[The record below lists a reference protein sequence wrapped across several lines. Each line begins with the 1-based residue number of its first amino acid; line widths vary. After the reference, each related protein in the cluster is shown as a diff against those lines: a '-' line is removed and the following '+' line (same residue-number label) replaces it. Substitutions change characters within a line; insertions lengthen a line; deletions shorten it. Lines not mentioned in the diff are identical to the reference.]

1 MDQTNQRERLG
12 SRLGFILLSAGCA
25 IGVGNVWKFPY
36 MVGQYGGAAFVLF
49 YVLFL
54 LLLGIPVMTVEFS
67 LGRAARKSPVKMYQ
81 ELEPKGS
88 KWHLHGYLA
97 MAGNYI
103 LMMFYTTV
111 SGWMLYYFFATAFGK
126 LDGLD
131 KVGVDGHF
139 DGLMGDP
146 LMMLLFMGIVVVL
159 GFAVCSFGL
168 QKGIEK
174 ITKYMM
180 LALLVLIIVL
190 AVYSIASDKS
200 GEGLKFY
207 LLPDFDKMMDAGI
220 LNVLVAAMSQ
230 AFFTLSIGI
239 GNMAIFGSYIGKDR
253 SLMGEAVNVAA
264 LDTFVAFT
272 SGLIIF
278 PACFAHGIQPN
289 AGPPLIFQTL
299 PNVFNK
305 LPAGRFFG
313 SVFFLFLTF
322 AAFSTILT
330 VFENIIACNCD
341 LFGISRRKAC
351 AINTVAIFALSVPC
365 VLGFNVLSG
374 FKPFGDGTNVL
385 DLEDFI
391 VSNVLLPLGSLIFVV
406 FACHKC
412 GFGWNKFRAE
422 ANEGKGLKFPNWLRI
437 YMQFILPVIIIALF
451 VVGIV
456 TKFI

>member
-1 MDQTNQRERLG
+1 
-12 SRLGFILLSAGCA
+12 
-25 IGVGNVWKFPY
+25 
-36 MVGQYGGAAFVLF
+36 
-49 YVLFL
+49 
-54 LLLGIPVMTVEFS
+54 
-67 LGRAARKSPVKMYQ
+67 
-81 ELEPKGS
+81 
-88 KWHLHGYLA
+88 
-97 MAGNYI
+97 
-103 LMMFYTTV
+103 
-111 SGWMLYYFFATAFGK
+111 
-126 LDGLD
+126 
-131 KVGVDGHF
+131 
-139 DGLMGDP
+139 
-146 LMMLLFMGIVVVL
+146 
-159 GFAVCSFGL
+159 
-168 QKGIEK
+168 
-174 ITKYMM
+174 
-180 LALLVLIIVL
+180 LVLIIVL
-190 AVYSIASDKS
+190 AVYSISSDKS

-253 SLMGEAVNVAA
+253 SLMGEAVNVAT

-278 PACFAHGIQPN
+278 PACFAYGIQPN

-299 PNVFNK
+299 PNVFNN

-322 AAFSTILT
+322 AAFSTVFT
-330 VFENIIACNCD
+330 VFENIIACNRD